1 MAEETFCI
9 RGYYQGESKDKL
21 EIKRRK
27 YTGADMN
34 EAILKSQ
41 NDGLV
46 NIITITS
53 IQEQSKKS
61 VFR

>member
-1 MAEETFCI
+1 
-9 RGYYQGESKDKL
+9 
-21 EIKRRK
+21 
-27 YTGADMN
+27 MN
-34 EAILKSQ
+34 EAILKAQ

-61 VFR
+61 VFK